1 LPEAPEV
8 QIVVDDLNQLLGND
22 TIANVEVL
30 FSKLLKNS
38 DSENFNQFIKNFNF
52 ENIQRIGKYI
62 LFSNPSSDKWLTVH
76 LGMTGAFFVGKD
88 ELCVADKYSKHIHI
102 IFSLKSGNFLYYSD
116 IRKFGDIRIFEKD
129 PLIHYKPFYIMGTD
143 PLSTPFADDFIKE
156 SKKKIF
162 FDKEI
167 KPSLLDSRL
176 IAGVGN
182 IYASETL
189 FISKINPLRLI
200 SSLSDKELT
209 ILFFNIHEI
218 LKLSYQNGG
227 STISDYVTTS
237 GEKGKFQNFHKI
249 YQKKVCS
256 ICENDIIHIM
266 QKKRATY
273 FCSVCQPQI

>member
-8 QIVVDDLNQLLGND
+8 QIVVDDLNRLLKND
-22 TIANVEVL
+22 TITDVEVL
-30 FSKLLKNS
+30 FSKLLKNC
-38 DSENFNQFIKNFNF
+38 DSKMFSQIVKNFNF
-52 ENIQRIGKYI
+52 ENIQRVGKYI
-62 LFSNPSSDKWLTVH
+62 LFSNSFSEKWLTIH
-76 LGMTGAFFVGKD
+76 LGMTGAFFIGKD
-88 ELCVADKYSKHIHI
+88 KQCVSEKYLKHIHI
-102 IFSLKSGNFLYYSD
+102 IFSLESGNFLYYAD
-116 IRKFGDIRIFEKD
+116 IRKFGDIRFFEID
-129 PLIHYKPFYIMGTD
+129 PLIYYKPFYIMGVD
-143 PLSTPFADDFIKE
+143 PLSTPYTNKFIEE

-162 FDKEI
+162 FNKEI

-176 IAGVGN
+176 IAGIGN
-182 IYASETL
+182 IYANEAL

-200 SSLSDKELT
+200 STLSDEELT

-249 YQKKVCS
+249 YQKKVCF
-256 ICENDIIHIM
+256 ICKNEIIHIM

-273 FCSVCQPQI
+273 FCSICQPQF